1 MSDDDKQDAAEPT
14 LASDGYAIQPRLIE
28 RAFREVIESAN
39 EASRAHAMNYAALIT
54 ALLTKGVISA
64 EELEAGRQQAKP
76 LVDEHFG
83 PTPEQKR
90 SEELVKLLGALGKP
104 KA

>member
-1 MSDDDKQDAAEPT
+1 MTQDNEEPSAAS
-14 LASDGYAIQPRLIE
+14 AGYAIQPRLIE
-28 RAFREVIESAN
+28 RAFRKVIESAN
-39 EASRAHAMNYAALIT
+39 EASRTHAINYAGLIT
-54 ALLTKGVISA
+54 ALLTKGIISA

-90 SEELVKLLGALGKP
+90 SEELAKLLDALGR

>member
-1 MSDDDKQDAAEPT
+1 MSENKPQDSAAMPP
-14 LASDGYAIQPRLIE
+14 ASDSYAVEPKVIE

-39 EASRAHAMNYAALIT
+39 EASRTHAMNYSGLIT

-90 SEELVKLLGALGKP
+90 SEELVKLLSALGR

>member
-1 MSDDDKQDAAEPT
+1 MDNTNETAEPT
-14 LASDGYAIQPRLIE
+14 GASGGYAVQPRLIE
-28 RAFREVIESAN
+28 RAFREVIESVN
-39 EASRAHAMNYAALIT
+39 EASRAHAMNYTGLIT

-90 SEELVKLLGALGKP
+90 SEDLVKLLSALGR

>member
-1 MSDDDKQDAAEPT
+1 MSDEKTNDRAEPSP
-14 LASDGYAIQPRLIE
+14 ASDGYAIQPRLIE

-39 EASRAHAMNYAALIT
+39 EASRTHAMNFAGLIT

-90 SEELVKLLGALGKP
+90 SEELVKLLRSLGW

>member
-1 MSDDDKQDAAEPT
+1 MTDSTTPQDDAAMSP
-14 LASDGYAIQPRLIE
+14 ASTGYAVEPRLIE

-39 EASRAHAMNYAALIT
+39 EASRTHAMNYAGLIT
-54 ALLTKGVISA
+54 ALLAKGVISA

-90 SEELVKLLGALGKP
+90 SEELVKFLGALGR